1 MQKRDIDP
9 PIRITG
15 RHVNLT
21 NAMKEFVRRKID
33 RLHLQ
38 YPGIVEVHAILDAEK
53 YRRQAEVI
61 LRCPNHITIKAGFES
76 NDMYASIDQGRIVL
90 RAK

>member
-1 MQKRDIDP
+1 MQKRNIDP

-38 YPGIVEVHAILDAEK
+38 YPGIVEVHAILD
-53 YRRQAEVI
+53 RD
-61 LRCPNHITIKAGFES
+61 L
-76 NDMYASIDQGRIVL
+76 
-90 RAK
+90 